1 MSKIAR
7 NPVALPKD
15 VTVEVSGQNVKVK
28 GPKGEL
34 NAQVNDLVGVAVEQE
49 EGVSKI
55 VVSKK
60 SDDRL
65 ARALWGTWRAH
76 LQNMVVG
83 VSKGYTKNLEI
94 LGVGY
99 RANMQGNDLVLAL
112 GYSHEVRYPVP
123 AGITVT
129 VDKQTK
135 LSISGIDKQR
145 VGQVAAEIIS
155 FRPPEP
161 YKGKGIRHEG
171 GFVLRKEGKKK

>member
-7 NPVALPKD
+7 NPVALPAD
-15 VTVEVSGQNVKVK
+15 VTVEINGKTIKVK

-34 NAQVNDLVGVAVEQE
+34 TAMAHDLVDVSVEEQDGKKQVVVA
-49 EGVSKI
+49 KN
-55 VVSKK
+55 
-60 SDDRL
+60 SDERL
-65 ARALWGTWRAH
+65 ARALWGTWRTH
-76 LQNMVVG
+76 VNNMVVG

-94 LGVGY
+94 IGVGY
-99 RANMQGNDLVLAL
+99 RANMQGNDLVLSL

-135 LSISGIDKQR
+135 LAVAGIDKQR
-145 VGQVAAEIIS
+145 VGQVAAEIIA

-171 GFVLRKEGKKK
+171 GYVLRKEGKKK

>member
-15 VTVEVSGQNVKVK
+15 VTVELNGQTIKVK

-34 NAQVNDLVGVAVEQE
+34 TAKAHDLVSLAVEEE
-49 EGVSKI
+49 EGVKRV

-60 SDDRL
+60 SDERL

-76 LQNMVVG
+76 VKNMVEG

-99 RANMQGNDLVLAL
+99 RANMQGTDLVLAL

-123 AGITVT
+123 AGIQIA

-135 LSISGIDKQR
+135 LSITGTDKQR
-145 VGQVAAEIIS
+145 VGQVAAEIIA